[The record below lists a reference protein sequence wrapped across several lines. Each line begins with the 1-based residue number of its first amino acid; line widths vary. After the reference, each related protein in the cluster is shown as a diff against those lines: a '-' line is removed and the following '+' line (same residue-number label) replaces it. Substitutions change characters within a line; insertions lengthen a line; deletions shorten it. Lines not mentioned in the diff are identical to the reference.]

1 MELRKK
7 RIFWAIYFLLLV
19 ILAFAVP
26 FVFLNQVAAFHGAF
40 LFWCLFALAAIIGV
54 AKITAHWPD

>member
-7 RIFWAIYFLLLV
+7 RIFWAIYSLV
-19 ILAFAVP
+19 LVTLAFAVP
-26 FVFLNQVAAFHGAF
+26 FVFLSQVDAFHGAF